1 MSYYFKNKIMK
12 REVNLTIK
20 QLTNLNSSVY
30 WIIENGEFAD
40 WVSDKLMPIS
50 ATKELIELK
59 EQYAKSVKLLKK
71 IKSYQFHSEKN

>member
-40 WVSDKLMPIS
+40 
-50 ATKELIELK
+50 
-59 EQYAKSVKLLKK
+59 
-71 IKSYQFHSEKN
+71 